1 MRNALLCLALV
12 VPAFAQTGNPL
23 SADVKL
29 VFDSVKRNV
38 VASAEK
44 MAEENYAFKPSPDVR
59 SFGQLLGH
67 IADAQYGFC
76 GGVKGERKQM
86 GIEKSVTAKAD
97 MVKALNEAFAYCD
110 AVYTSMTDAQG
121 AEIVKFFGRDRPKL
135 GVLAFNNAHNWEHY
149 GNLVT
154 YLRIKG
160 IVPPSSE
167 RR

>member
-1 MRNALLCLALV
+1 MKKTLLLLTLV
-12 VPAFAQTGNPL
+12 VPAFAQNPL
-23 SADVKL
+23 SADVK
-29 VFDSVKRNV
+29 SVYETVRRNV
-38 VASAEK
+38 LGSAEK
-44 MAEENYAFKPSPDVR
+44 MSEENYSFKPSPDVR

-67 IADAQYGFC
+67 IADAQYLFC

-86 GIEKSVTAKAD
+86 GVEKSTTAKAD
-97 MVKALNEAFAYCD
+97 MIKALNEAFAYCD
-110 AVYTSMTDAQG
+110 DVYGSMTDAQG
-121 AEIVKFFGRDRPKL
+121 AEVVKFFNRDRPKL
-135 GVLAFNNAHNWEHY
+135 GVLGFNNAHTWEHY